1 MKNTKTLTSSLTLEI
16 IYDCGY
22 DCFHNA
28 ILSLK
33 EIQSIYTF
41 VKNYTVNRK
50 TEIGILSSKEGI
62 KETEYSKREY
72 GKTVDGLIYDELT
85 NNNTVNICLSNSIN
99 AAIRSASKSYDN
111 NKKDV
116 DNGKRTRET
125 YRTPQPIH
133 IPHQNFKIYEENGNF
148 YLRYQPYSMKHNV
161 EIGLKSRDAI
171 VFKIKSPGRKNEEII
186 RKCLSPDYP
195 DFKFGGSTITSKGKG
210 KREKWFFHL
219 VCSYPVEQAKS
230 DDKPL
235 DKTKYLGVDL
245 GVVNP
250 ICASIYG
257 DKEKNALIISGEHM
271 IGHVHKMKKRLKEMQ
286 KGVAYCGNGKIGH
299 GTAKR
304 FEAVTKLKDKIANYR
319 DTENKKMARQVVDYA
334 IKNGCGTIQ
343 MEDLSGVKSNKKGK
357 FLSDWVYYNLQLA
370 IEYAAQKVGIEIVK
384 VNPRYTSQRCSK
396 CGAIHK
402 DNRKSQ
408 SGFICVECGFT
419 ANADFNASQN
429 LGIPYVDKIIK
440 ETKPSIKQKKA
451 G

>member
-1 MKNTKTLTSSLTLEI
+1 
-16 IYDCGY
+16 
-22 DCFHNA
+22 
-28 ILSLK
+28 
-33 EIQSIYTF
+33 
-41 VKNYTVNRK
+41 
-50 TEIGILSSKEGI
+50 
-62 KETEYSKREY
+62 
-72 GKTVDGLIYDELT
+72 
-85 NNNTVNICLSNSIN
+85 
-99 AAIRSASKSYDN
+99 
-111 NKKDV
+111 
-116 DNGKRTRET
+116 
-125 YRTPQPIH
+125 
-133 IPHQNFKIYEENGNF
+133 
-148 YLRYQPYSMKHNV
+148 
-161 EIGLKSRDAI
+161 
-171 VFKIKSPGRKNEEII
+171 
-186 RKCLSPDYP
+186 
-195 DFKFGGSTITSKGKG
+195 
-210 KREKWFFHL
+210 
-219 VCSYPVEQAKS
+219 
-230 DDKPL
+230 
-235 DKTKYLGVDL
+235 
-245 GVVNP
+245 
-250 ICASIYG
+250 
-257 DKEKNALIISGEHM
+257 
-271 IGHVHKMKKRLKEMQ
+271 MQ

-304 FEAVTKLKDKIANYR
+304 FEAVTKLKGKIANYR

-440 ETKPSIKQKKA
+440 EAKHSIKQKKA